1 MDTEPRDFDAT
12 LLEVEATT
20 RRIAGELA
28 RMKKA
33 ADLLEESAQRSVELG
48 DSVGNLVI
56 EIRTLVELAGRI
68 TDGLLHVDMEGMV
81 SELKEAVM
89 QRFDALDA
97 GVRAEAAELAQDRHL
112 TVMHRLDALGSQ
124 MADMHDL
131 MEQQSKRKGLLF

>member
-1 MDTEPRDFDAT
+1 MDTKPPDFDAT

-28 RMKKA
+28 RMKGA
-33 ADLLEESAQRSVELG
+33 ADLLEESGQRSVELG
-48 DSVGNLVI
+48 DSVGHLIV

-68 TDGLLHVDMEGMV
+68 TDGLLHVDMEGKV

-89 QRFDALDA
+89 QRFDALEA
-97 GVRAEAAELAQDRHL
+97 RVGAEAQDRHL
-112 TVMHRLDALGSQ
+112 TVMQRLDALISQ
-124 MADMHDL
+124 MADMLDL

>member
-1 MDTEPRDFDAT
+1 MMDTKPPDFDAT

-28 RMKKA
+28 RMKGA
-33 ADLLEESAQRSVELG
+33 ADLLEESGQRSVELG
-48 DSVGNLVI
+48 DSVGHLIV

-68 TDGLLHVDMEGMV
+68 TDGLLHVDMEGKV

-89 QRFDALDA
+89 QRFDALEA
-97 GVRAEAAELAQDRHL
+97 GVGAEAQDRHL
-112 TVMHRLDALGSQ
+112 TVMQRLDALNSQ
-124 MADMHDL
+124 MADMLDL

>member
-1 MDTEPRDFDAT
+1 MDTKPPDFDAT

-28 RMKKA
+28 RMKGA
-33 ADLLEESAQRSVELG
+33 ADRLEESGQRSVELG
-48 DSVGNLVI
+48 DSVGHLIV

-68 TDGLLHVDMEGMV
+68 TDGLLHVDMEGKV

-89 QRFDALDA
+89 QRFDALEA
-97 GVRAEAAELAQDRHL
+97 GVGAEAQDRHL
-112 TVMHRLDALGSQ
+112 TVMQRLDALNSQ
-124 MADMHDL
+124 MADMLDL

>member
-1 MDTEPRDFDAT
+1 MDTKQPDFDAT

-28 RMKKA
+28 RMKGA
-33 ADLLEESAQRSVELG
+33 ANLLEESGQRSVELG
-48 DSVGNLVI
+48 DSVGQLIV

-68 TDGLLHVDMEGMV
+68 TEGLLHVDMEGKV

-89 QRFDALDA
+89 QRFDALEA
-97 GVRAEAAELAQDRHL
+97 GVGAEAQDRHL
-112 TVMHRLDALGSQ
+112 TVMQRLDALNSQ
-124 MADMHDL
+124 MADMLDL

>member
-1 MDTEPRDFDAT
+1 METQPGDFDAT

-33 ADLLEESAQRSVELG
+33 ADLLEESGQRSIELG
-48 DSVGNLVI
+48 DSVGKLIV

-68 TDGLLHVDMEGMV
+68 TDSLHHVDMEGVM
-81 SELKEAVM
+81 SELKEALM
-89 QRFDALDA
+89 QRLDGLEA
-97 GVRAEAAELAQDRHL
+97 GIKAEVAEPAQQRYL
-112 TVMHRLDALGSQ
+112 TVMYRLDALGSQ